1 MTKHHDQFYFKYNF
15 SGLAEI
21 RYNIDMSNTNVLRD
35 VHIDRALSPLSPL
48 NTLLNQPRDLGKWQ
62 ILPHTNP

>member
-1 MTKHHDQFYFKYNF
+1 MLLRVMYQILFLRADIQFN
-15 SGLAEI
+15 
-21 RYNIDMSNTNVLRD
+21 MSNTNVLRD

-62 ILPHTNP
+62 ILPHTNL